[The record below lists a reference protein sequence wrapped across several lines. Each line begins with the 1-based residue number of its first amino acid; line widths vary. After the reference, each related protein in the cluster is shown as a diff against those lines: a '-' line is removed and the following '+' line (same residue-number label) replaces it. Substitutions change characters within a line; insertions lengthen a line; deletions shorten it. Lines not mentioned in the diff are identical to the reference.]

1 MGSSQPRVIEPR
13 DKSVLAIFDF
23 CTRCAATFAEF
34 PSSIGEEVVTVTTS
48 IDGRE
53 YTESKTIKELAVE
66 AERRG
71 YYERAC
77 PVIRLIRNNAVS
89 DRAESF

>member
-71 YYERAC
+71 Y
-77 PVIRLIRNNAVS
+77 
-89 DRAESF
+89 